1 MAPRDPIVQIKAMD
15 FAARIV
21 KVHEYLVKE
30 KKEKRISDQLDRS
43 GTSVQANIAEA
54 QYAVSRPDFINK
66 MQIALKE
73 ANESRNWIT
82 LLFKAG
88 YFDERSYL
96 SLYDDINQIVMLLI
110 AILRTSKDNGQS

>member
-1 MAPRDPIVQIKAMD
+1 MASRDPIVQIKSMD

-21 KVHEYLVKE
+21 QVHEYLVKE
-30 KKEKRISDQLDRS
+30 RKERRISDQLYRS

-82 LLFKAG
+82 LLYKTG
-88 YFDERSYL
+88 YFDENAYR

-110 AILRTSKDNGQS
+110 AILRTAKNEGDK

>member
-1 MAPRDPIVQIKAMD
+1 MASRDPIVQLKSME

-21 KVHEYLVKE
+21 RVHEYLVNV
-30 KKEKRISDQLDRS
+30 KKEKRISDQLYRS
-43 GTSVQANIAEA
+43 GTSIQANIAEA
-54 QYAVSRPDFINK
+54 QYAVSHADFINK

-82 LLFKAG
+82 LLYKTG
-88 YFDERSYL
+88 YFEEKAYL

-110 AILRTSKDNGQS
+110 SILRTAKS